1 MLPEGKENTSFD
13 DHKFARGKP
22 INGRIGEIHPNL
34 VFHIWWH
41 KGRLRQGSWVIEHD
55 HIQDAGHL

>member
-22 INGRIGEIHPNL
+22 INGKDWRDSSQPGVPYL
-34 VFHIWWH
+34 V
-41 KGRLRQGSWVIEHD
+41 
-55 HIQDAGHL
+55 A